1 MTSPLEALTEQ
12 AEAAGISV
20 IVLEE
25 AGLCVLYP
33 PNTDGRPVY
42 VQCGAPRVEGHH
54 FSGGMSWLASRGY
67 LSIEIR
73 SEEEASTLLDVIA
86 RYGAPSPTDGLTAA
100 ANLARMVRRQMIAE
114 SYEAASKGY
123 CPIGQ

>member
-1 MTSPLEALTEQ
+1 MTVLGALTEQ
-12 AEAAGISV
+12 AEAAGVGV

-42 VQCGAPRVEGHH
+42 VQCGAPSVDAYN
-54 FSGGMSWLASRGY
+54 FSGGISWLASRGY
-67 LSIEIR
+67 LSVEIR
-73 SEEEASTLLDVIA
+73 NEEEACTLLDVIA

-114 SYEAASKGY
+114 SYEAR
-123 CPIGQ
+123 

>member
-1 MTSPLEALTEQ
+1 MTALEALTEQ

-42 VQCGAPRVEGHH
+42 VDCGAPSVTGEFPSDGLT
-54 FSGGMSWLASRGY
+54 WLAARGY
-67 LSIEIR
+67 LSLRI
-73 SEEEASTLLDVIA
+73 SGEEEASALLDVIA
-86 RYGAPSPTDGLTAA
+86 RYGAPSPTDGLTAT

-123 CPIGQ
+123 CPIG